1 MRTRHRRA
9 PTAPILRRPI
19 RRPRAERD
27 GGTGAMKLIPGRR
40 SPEERTGSMS
50 VVEHLEEL
58 RRRIVICLWAVGIAG
73 IVAWFL
79 YEPFIDVIRA
89 PYCDFARQNP

>member
-1 MRTRHRRA
+1 
-9 PTAPILRRPI
+9 
-19 RRPRAERD
+19 
-27 GGTGAMKLIPGRR
+27 MKLIPGRR

-79 YEPFIDVIRA
+79 YEPFIDV
-89 PYCDFARQNP
+89 ARTPSRSRSPDATWSSAVRSTACW